1 MQKTK
6 PYDIVV
12 VSGGFDPLHK
22 GHVRLFNEAKKLGH
36 KVICGLN
43 SDSWV
48 VKKNGHVV
56 LNFGERAEI
65 ISSFR
70 AIDEVISFN
79 DSDDSAINLLTRIQ
93 SLYPECSIC
102 FANGGP
108 MEEKNTPESGFCKA
122 YRIDMLWNIGGDAP
136 GRLKKDRRGRKT
148 DASPRL

>member
-1 MQKTK
+1 MEKTK

-43 SDSWV
+43 SDKWL
-48 VKKNGHVV
+48 VKKNGQVHM
-56 LNFGERAEI
+56 NFGERTEI

-70 AIDEVISFN
+70 SVDEVISFN
-79 DSDDSAINLLTRIQ
+79 DDDDSAISLLVRVQ

-102 FANGGP
+102 FVNGGQ
-108 MEEKNTPESGFCKA
+108 MEEKNTPESGFCRA
-122 YRIDMLWNIGGDAP
+122 YGIDMLWDVGGGP
-136 GRLKKDRRGRKT
+136 TPKSNRK
-148 DASPRL
+148 AKS

>member
-22 GHVRLFNEAKKLGH
+22 GHVRLFNESKKIGH

-43 SDSWV
+43 SDPWV
-48 VKKNGHVV
+48 VKRNGRVV

-70 AIDEVISFN
+70 AVDEVISFN
-79 DSDDSAINLLTRIQ
+79 DSDDTAINLLTRIQ

-102 FANGGP
+102 FANGGE
-108 MEEKNTPESGFCKA
+108 MEEKNTPETGFCRA
-122 YRIDMLWNIGGDAP
+122 YNIDMLWNIGGDAP
-136 GRLKKDRRGRKT
+136 QRTKRRVKST
-148 DASPRL
+148 L